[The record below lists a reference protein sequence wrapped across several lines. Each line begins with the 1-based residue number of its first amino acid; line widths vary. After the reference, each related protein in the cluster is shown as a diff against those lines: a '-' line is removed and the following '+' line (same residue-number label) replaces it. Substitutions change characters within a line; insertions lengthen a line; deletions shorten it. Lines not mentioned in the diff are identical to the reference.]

1 VNEGGIDLKVKFWLA
16 FLVVAT
22 LTCAGRAV
30 AQVEP
35 QHPYQP
41 GIDVLH
47 YGFTLDL
54 PDTGRSIEGYAEILV
69 RRYLPV
75 TRLRL
80 DLVGLRVDNVW
91 FNARLARF
99 SRDTAGIGVAIDKP
113 FRGRADTFLVAVRY
127 DGQPKDGLI
136 IQSSDPSRWSC
147 FGDNWPNRA
156 RYWLPSVDH
165 PSDKATLTWT
175 VRAPGD
181 RNVVANGKL
190 LSRRLL
196 PGTGEPGGRPRAET
210 QWVESRP
217 VPVYVMV
224 VAVGPLVQYD
234 LGLTARGLSEFP
246 PGVPQSVYVL
256 PELLDYLPG
265 PFKEA
270 GPIVEFFAKT
280 VAPFPYEKL
289 AHVQS
294 LTTYGGMENA
304 SAIFYSNDIFQR
316 RRMTA
321 DLIAHETAHQWF
333 GDAVTPRE
341 WGHLWL
347 SEGFATYFQEL
358 WVEKSEGNSAF
369 AVSMRRSRDQ
379 IVRSR
384 VASERPVVDTLET
397 NLMRL
402 LNTNSYQKGAWV
414 LHMLRGLVGDS
425 VFFRAIRLYYEKHRH
440 GTANSDDLLAAF
452 EESSGRK
459 LGWFFDQWLRRPGFA
474 EITTH
479 WAFDGASR
487 TLRLGITQGE
497 RFAPFRFPLTVEVVA
512 EDGTTQQ
519 FTLQIPAERATKM
532 EVPVKGT
539 SIPRRLVFDPNV
551 SLLATFRSE

>member
-1 VNEGGIDLKVKFWLA
+1 LKFKFLLVLPVIAA
-16 FLVVAT
+16 FVT
-22 LTCAGRAV
+22 LNPLRA
-30 AQVEP
+30 QGDD

-47 YGFTLDL
+47 YGFTIDL
-54 PDTGRSIEGYAEILV
+54 PDTGRSIRGSAEIMV
-69 RRYLPV
+69 RRYRPV
-75 TRLRL
+75 SHLRL
-80 DLVGLRVDNVW
+80 DLVGLKVDSVS
-91 FNARLARF
+91 FNTSPARF
-99 SRDTAGIGVAIDKP
+99 TRDTALIDIAIDKP
-113 FRGRADTFLVAVRY
+113 YQGRADTFLVGVRY
-127 DGQPKDGLI
+127 GGQPEDGLI
-136 IQSSDPSRWSC
+136 IQSGDPARWSC

-165 PSDKATLTWT
+165 PSDKATVTWL
-175 VRAPGD
+175 VRAPSD
-181 RNVVANGKL
+181 RNVVANGEL
-190 LSRRLL
+190 VGRRLL
-196 PGTGEPGGRPRAET
+196 PRADGQSSGTRSET
-210 QWVESRP
+210 RWEESRP

-224 VAVGPLVQYD
+224 IAVGPLVQYD

-246 PGVPQSVYVL
+246 PGVRQSVYVVR
-256 PELLDYLPG
+256 ELLDYLPG

-270 GPIVEFFAKT
+270 GAIVEFYART

-304 SAIFYSNDIFQR
+304 SAIFYSNEAFQR
-316 RRMTA
+316 RAMTT

-333 GDAVTPRE
+333 GDAVTPRA

-358 WVEKSEGNSAF
+358 WVEKSQGEAAF
-369 AVSMRRSRDQ
+369 LTSMRESREE

-384 VASERPVVDTLET
+384 VVSERPVVDTLET
-397 NLMRL
+397 HLMRL

-425 VFFRAIRLYYEKHRH
+425 VFFGAIRFYYESHRH
-440 GTANSDDLLAAF
+440 GTATSDDLLAAF
-452 EESSGRK
+452 EGRSGRK

-479 WAFDGASR
+479 WEFDAAAR
-487 TLRLGITQGE
+487 PIRLQIKQGG
-497 RFAPFRFPLTVEVVA
+497 RFPPFRFPLTLEVVA
-512 EDGTTQQ
+512 QDGTTQRL
-519 FTLQIPAERATKM
+519 TLQVPAEAKFQT
-532 EVPVKGT
+532 EVPVKTG
-539 SIPRRLVFDPNV
+539 SVPQKLVFDPDV
-551 SLLATFRSE
+551 ALLATFRSE